1 MQLCNLSSPRGA
13 LLPVGGLLPGALIRK
28 ATFGVFYWL
37 EVTDFDRFLF
47 LVSHFWFSFVGLFVV
62 CVVSV
67 TPNSN

>member
-37 EVTDFDRFLF
+37 EVTDFDGFLF
-47 LVSHFWFSFVGLFVV
+47 LVSHFSFPLLGCLLFLL
-62 CVVSV
+62 CQ
-67 TPNSN
+67 